1 MEPSPP
7 PPKTQQPHTKQ
18 QNSDWL
24 YMYPNAKKIN
34 KENKTKKGVG
44 GGGEEGVSLTAW
56 KKQTD

>member
-1 MEPSPP
+1 
-7 PPKTQQPHTKQ
+7 
-18 QNSDWL
+18 
-24 YMYPNAKKIN
+24 MYPNAKKIH